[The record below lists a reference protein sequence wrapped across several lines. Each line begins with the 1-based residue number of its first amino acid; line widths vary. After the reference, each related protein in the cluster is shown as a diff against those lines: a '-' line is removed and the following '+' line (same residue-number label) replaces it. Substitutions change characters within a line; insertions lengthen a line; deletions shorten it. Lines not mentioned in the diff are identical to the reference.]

1 VGVLHFAD
9 HHLNQMEDREMAAAT
24 VRVGLAGC
32 GVVGGAL
39 VRLLD
44 ESAESIES
52 RYGVRF
58 ELSRILVRDTER
70 DRQLPLARSIFTND
84 RNDFLSHDADIVVEA
99 IGGTDAA
106 SEIARSSL
114 RRGRRFVTSNKELI
128 ASEGAELASI
138 ARETSAALDFGA
150 SVGGSAPVITLLRDL
165 LGNATPRSIRGI
177 LNGTSNYVLTAIEHG
192 ATVSDAIEQARARG
206 LAEQDCSRDLDGRDV
221 AAKLAIVTW
230 MSFGIAPSKVDIE
243 RRGITR
249 HTPKLVE
256 AAAIL
261 GGKVRLIGQCEAI
274 GKREI
279 CAVVEPVVF
288 TEHHAFAQTEL
299 EDNRIEVDLGWSAP
313 LTVSGP
319 GAGGVPTATALL
331 GDILNTQPRANDRS
345 LCGSEYSCASDHRV
359 HRWLLASY
367 EGWKVFSA
375 TRSELA
381 RKIHGDREVAVARLE
396 LPIIPAQAS

>member
-1 VGVLHFAD
+1 
-9 HHLNQMEDREMAAAT
+9 
-24 VRVGLAGC
+24 
-32 GVVGGAL
+32 VVGGAL

-58 ELSRILVRDTER
+58 ELSRVLVRDAER
-70 DRQLPLARSIFTND
+70 DRRLPLPQSIFTSD
-84 RNDFLSHDADIVVEA
+84 RRDFLAHETDIVVEA

-106 SEIARSSL
+106 SEIAHASL

-165 LGNATPRSIRGI
+165 LGSATPRSVRGI
-177 LNGTSNYVLTAIEHG
+177 LNGTSNYVLTALERG
-192 ATVSDAIEQARARG
+192 ATMSNSIEQARARG

-230 MSFGIAPSKVDIE
+230 MSFGIAPSKVEIQT
-243 RRGITR
+243 RGITR
-249 HTPKLVE
+249 HTPRLVD
-256 AAAIL
+256 AARIL
-261 GGKVRLIGQCEAI
+261 GGRVRLIGQCESI

-279 CAVVEPVVF
+279 SAVVEPVVF
-288 TEHHAFAQTEL
+288 TEHHAFAQTDA

-319 GAGGVPTATALL
+319 GAGGLPTATALL

-345 LCGSEYSCASDHRV
+345 LRGTEYRCANDHRV
-359 HRWLLASY
+359 HRWLLAY
-367 EGWKVFSA
+367 PEGWKVFAA
-375 TRSELA
+375 TRGEVA
-381 RKIHGDREVAVARLE
+381 RAIEGDHDVAVARLE
-396 LPIIPAQAS
+396 LPVIPAEAS